1 MEYKY
6 LSAWVEQIRQE
17 DLVFQ
22 ELLKFRDQYVISFK
36 RTRKYLQINLA
47 SEDSFATPTRKRPIF
62 RNCRT
67 SSPGRSCKGLG
78 YRNWN
83 RTAAASNQ

>member
-47 SEDSFATPTRKRPIF
+47 SEDSFCFFSTEKKMLFNTDKSLAKFNNTLFEARLKKI
-62 RNCRT
+62 
-67 SSPGRSCKGLG
+67 
-78 YRNWN
+78 
-83 RTAAASNQ
+83 